1 MRIGIGASTLAQQN
15 IKGKQRSRGKEE
27 SLFVMSTDLPYRIVT
42 NGLTNAIKFCP
53 DGDILISL
61 RTTPDHKSVII
72 EVQDSGIGIAA
83 EALPRLMQPFTKMDS
98 HSLGAGLGLY
108 ITKSLV
114 ANMGGDL
121 FLRSTLHRGT
131 TLTVTLPVLVADTTN
146 PHPLLLQR
154 ELRGPVCMQQGAA
167 RASPSASVASLTRK
181 AGAAPPVLDPPRRI
195 RRRPGSPLSLIPD
208 DSPAAAINPIRIL
221 IIDDNTICRKIL
233 RMAFRHSAVPVIC
246 EEAEDGQAGVDT
258 FATFEPDIVFTDVS
272 MPVMDGVT
280 AAGRMRDLLAR
291 SPPKEIPCKI
301 YALTGL
307 GSSDPRMHAL
317 GVNGKAALDGWLT
330 KGKDMLDAVEKV
342 LAEVEAERADP
353 GGKGRSSKL
362 VLGAPASLE

>member
-1 MRIGIGASTLAQQN
+1 MARRH
-15 IKGKQRSRGKEE
+15 QRSKISKVSRG
-27 SLFVMSTDLPYRIVT
+27 SAGRTNRRSCMSTDLPYRIVT

-154 ELRGPVCMQQGAA
+154 ELRGPVCKQQGAA

-181 AGAAPPVLDPPRRI
+181 AGAAPSVLDPPRRI
-195 RRRPGSPLSLIPD
+195 RRRPDSPLSLIPD
-208 DSPAAAINPIRIL
+208 DSPAAAVNPIKIL

-246 EEAEDGQAGVDT
+246 ERPRTVKRGLT
-258 FATFEPDIVFTDVS
+258 RLPNLNPISFL
-272 MPVMDGVT
+272 
-280 AAGRMRDLLAR
+280 RMSRC
-291 SPPKEIPCKI
+291 P
-301 YALTGL
+301 
-307 GSSDPRMHAL
+307 
-317 GVNGKAALDGWLT
+317 
-330 KGKDMLDAVEKV
+330 
-342 LAEVEAERADP
+342 
-353 GGKGRSSKL
+353 
-362 VLGAPASLE
+362 